1 MRACVGIPDTR
12 IPAPLELNA
21 PAPRA
26 PPPPLTSPPLHPPPT
41 PPPIPPIH
49 AGLNESH
56 FDAVAIHLMEAM
68 QEVGVPGDDVMEALT
83 LVESTRRIIFPLPA
97 EQGDDSSA
105 DASAAQEMQA

>member
-1 MRACVGIPDTR
+1 
-12 IPAPLELNA
+12 
-21 PAPRA
+21 
-26 PPPPLTSPPLHPPPT
+26 
-41 PPPIPPIH
+41 
-49 AGLNESH
+49 
-56 FDAVAIHLMEAM
+56 MEAM